1 MSIIRLYI
9 DEDSQDQSL
18 IRGLH
23 ARKIDVI
30 TVNET
35 QTAGLIDL
43 EQLRLATQQQR
54 VLYSHNIGDFCQIHT
69 EFAMN
74 NEMHSG
80 IALLDQNYSVGCN
93 TIEGGKTHWCQLKAK
108 PIARLRMNSESKR
121 KSHLKMTKNSKKSS
135 VYFSKLW
142 LLALEFIPRWA
153 SKPCNK
159 PSMA

>member
-18 IRGLH
+18 IRGLR

-54 VLYSHNIGDFCQIHT
+54 VLYSHNIGDFCEIHT
-69 EFAMN
+69 EFVIN
-74 NEMHSG
+74 DEMHSG
-80 IALLDQNYSVGCN
+80 IALLDQNYSVGEQIRAILELIAN
-93 TIEGGKTHWCQLKAK
+93 KTAEEMENQ
-108 PIARLRMNSESKR
+108 
-121 KSHLKMTKNSKKSS
+121 
-135 VYFSKLW
+135 
-142 LLALEFIPRWA
+142 LEFLSPYLR
-153 SKPCNK
+153 S
-159 PSMA
+159 